1 MEVNARRRRE
11 DPFAVTPLPASQSAA
26 LGDEAS
32 LAGGVRR
39 LAQEGEGQREAQRL
53 TLRTFQRCAPPTH
66 GALGSSLLGFELLSV
81 MSAGMSLGF
90 IVMRRRQ
97 QRRGALG

>member
-26 LGDEAS
+26 
-32 LAGGVRR
+32 
-39 LAQEGEGQREAQRL
+39 GEGQREAQRL